1 MRVSQRIK
9 ILQYCEENGS
19 ITNREATV
27 KLNINS
33 PTKRISELRYMGYD
47 VQTVKETRINSSGEK
62 VDFYR
67 YFISAPESQGAS
79 CG

>member
-1 MRVSQRIK
+1 MRVSQRMK

-19 ITNREATV
+19 ITNRDAFV

-33 PTKRISELRYMGYD
+33 PTKRISELRFMGYD
-47 VQTVKETRINSSGEK
+47 VQTVKETRINSSGDEVK
-62 VDFYR
+62 FNR
-67 YFISAPESQGAS
+67 YFITAPERPGVP